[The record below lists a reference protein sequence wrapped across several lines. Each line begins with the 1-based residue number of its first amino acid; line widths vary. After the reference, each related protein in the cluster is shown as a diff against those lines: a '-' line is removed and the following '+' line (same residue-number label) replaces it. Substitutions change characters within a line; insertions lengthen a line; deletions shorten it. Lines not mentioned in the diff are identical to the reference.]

1 MTIANNVVVGTGGTV
16 TGTGTAALGGTIS
29 GNGELGGTLTVASG
43 GSIAPGNSPGTLAVN
58 NGSLTFASGSTYAW
72 ELNSL
77 TTVGVGSNY
86 DVIALTGTSSLSTN
100 AVFLVPSFTSTA
112 AAPNLGATSWNSARS
127 WTVVAGNS
135 TSTISGTFFVTN
147 SAWSGNGSFST
158 GIFGD
163 DLRLNWTPT
172 AIPEPS
178 TYTAIFCVVALATAG
193 WRRQRQK
200 AASR

>member
-1 MTIANNVVVGTGGTV
+1 MRC
-16 TGTGTAALGGTIS
+16 LDS
-29 GNGELGGTLTVASG
+29 WYFSFRGNHYWWHA
-43 GSIAPGNSPGTLAVN
+43 
-58 NGSLTFASGSTYAW
+58 F
-72 ELNSL
+72 
-77 TTVGVGSNY
+77 
-86 DVIALTGTSSLSTN
+86 
-100 AVFLVPSFTSTA
+100 
-112 AAPNLGATSWNSARS
+112 WNSARS

-163 DLRLNWTPT
+163 DLLLNWTPT

-178 TYTAIFCVVALATAG
+178 TYAAIFGVVALATAA

-200 AASR
+200 AATR